1 MPLQD
6 ILQGDYTLS
15 NSYFQIKLP
24 IDLEPMIPADDPVRL
39 LSACVEGMDLSE
51 LYDTYDRIRKNQ
63 ATPKQLFK
71 IIVYANMNRLY
82 SSRDIEKAC
91 RQNINYMYLLEGKP
105 APDHATLARFHSL
118 HFSQCSKKIMAET
131 TWLLRRLGEV
141 GSETVFIDG
150 TKIEANAN
158 RYTFVWKKAV
168 TKNLAKMMEKVTSFV
183 AECEAMYGLQVV
195 YHDKISLRTLKRL
208 RKALYRIKTEEG
220 IVFVHGSGKRRSPL
234 QRSIEQLEEY
244 ADRLKGYIQKLHTCG
259 ERNSYSKTDHDATFM
274 RLKEDAMLNGQL
286 KPAYNLQ
293 HAVDS
298 EYIVWADISAHPT
311 DTLTLKPFLQDMER
325 NLLYKYREVVADA
338 GYESEENYLFIE
350 ENGQISYIKPANYEI
365 SKTRKYRTDIGRH
378 ENMTYDADRDVY
390 TCKNGKELNVVGTKT
405 SKSASGY
412 RSTATVYRCDDCKG
426 CPYKEKCIKGNN
438 CKTPMEERCK
448 VLYVSKIKEEKR
460 KEDLERILS
469 DRGIQLRANR
479 SIQVEGSFAAVKE
492 DMSFRQY
499 LYRGNS
505 NVLAQSIL
513 VAIAHNIN
521 KLHHKIQSGRT
532 GSHLFPL
539 KKTG

>member
-1 MPLQD
+1 MPLQN

-15 NSYFQIKLP
+15 KSYFQIKLP

-51 LYDTYDRIRKNQ
+51 LSATYDRIRKNQ

-71 IIVYANMNRLY
+71 IIVYANMNRIY

-91 RQNINYMYLLEGKP
+91 RQNINFMYLLEGKP
-105 APDHATLARFHSL
+105 APDHATIARFHSL
-118 HFSQCSKKIMAET
+118 HFSQCSKKIMTEM

-158 RYTFVWKKAV
+158 KYTFVWKKAV
-168 TKNLAKMMEKVTSFV
+168 TKNLAKLMEKVTSFV

-220 IVFVHGSGKRRSPL
+220 IVFVHGSGKRKSPL

-244 ADRLKGYIQKLHTCG
+244 ADRLKGYIQKLHICG

-298 EYIVWADISAHPT
+298 EYIVWADISAHPA

-350 ENGQISYIKPANYEI
+350 ENGQLSYIKPANYEI

-390 TCKNGKELNVVGTKT
+390 TCKNGKELNIVGTKT
-405 SKSASGY
+405 SRSASGY
-412 RSTATVYRCDDCKG
+412 RSTATVYRCNDCKG

-469 DRGIQLRANR
+469 DRGIQLRTNR

-492 DMSFRQY
+492 DMNFRQY

-505 NVLAQSIL
+505 NALAQSIL

>member
-105 APDHATLARFHSL
+105 APDHATIARFHSL

-141 GSETVFIDG
+141 GSVTVFIDG

-168 TKNLAKMMEKVTSFV
+168 TKNLSKMMEKVTSFV
-183 AECEAMYGLQVV
+183 AECEALYGLRIV
-195 YHDKISLRTLKRL
+195 YHDSISMNTLKRL
-208 RKALYRIKTEEG
+208 LKSLYRVKADEG
-220 IVFVHGSGKRRSPL
+220 IEFVHGSGKRKSPL
-234 QRSIEQLEEY
+234 QRSVEQLEKY
-244 ADRLKGYIQKLHTCG
+244 IDRLEGYSRKLEVCG
-259 ERNSYSKTDHDATFM
+259 ERNSYSKTDTDATFM

-311 DTLTLKPFLQDMER
+311 DTLTLKPFLQDMEKG
-325 NLLYKYREVVADA
+325 LCYKYSEIVADA

-350 ENGQISYIKPANYEI
+350 ENGQTSYIKPSNYEI
-365 SKTRKYRTDIGRH
+365 SRTRKYRTDIGRH

-390 TCKNGKELNVVGTKT
+390 TCKNGKELKVTGTETRK
-405 SKSASGY
+405 SKSGY
-412 RSTATVYRCDDCKG
+412 KSTVTIYRCNDCKG
-426 CPYKEKCIKGNN
+426 CPYKTQCIKGNN

-448 VLYVSKIKEEKR
+448 SLHISKIKEQKR

-469 DRGIQLRANR
+469 DRGIQLRVNR
-479 SIQVEGSFAAVKE
+479 SIQVEGSFATVKE
-492 DMSFRQY
+492 DMNFRQY
-499 LYRGNS
+499 LYRGNR

-521 KLHHKIQSGRT
+521 KLHHRIQSGRT
-532 GSHLFPL
+532 GTHLFPL

>member
-1 MPLQD
+1 MPLQN

-15 NSYFQIKLP
+15 TSYFQIKLP
-24 IDLEPMIPADDPVRL
+24 LDLEPMIPADDPVRL

-51 LYDTYDRIRKNQ
+51 LYATYDRVRKNQ
-63 ATPKQLFK
+63 ASPKQLFK

-105 APDHATLARFHSL
+105 APDHATIARFHSL
-118 HFSQCSKKIMAET
+118 HFSQCAKKIMAES
-131 TWLLRRLGEV
+131 TWLLRSLGEV

-168 TKNLAKMMEKVTSFV
+168 EKNLAKMMEKIPAFV
-183 AECEAMYGLQVV
+183 AECETLYGLHIV
-195 YHDKISLRTLKRL
+195 YRDRISLRTLKRL
-208 RKALYRIKTEEG
+208 RRSLYRIKAEEG
-220 IVFVHGSGKRRSPL
+220 MEFVHGSGKKKPPL
-234 QRSIEQLEEY
+234 QRSIEQLEGY
-244 ADRLKGYIQKLHTCG
+244 IDRLKGYTQKLHVCG
-259 ERNSYSKTDHDATFM
+259 NRNSYSKTDHDATFM

-298 EYIVWADISAHPT
+298 EYIVWADISARPT
-311 DTLTLKPFLQDMER
+311 DTLTLKPFLKDMEE

-350 ENGQISYIKPANYEI
+350 GNGQLSYIKPADYEI

-378 ENMTYDADRDVY
+378 ENMAYDADRDVY
-390 TCKNGKELNVVGTKT
+390 TCKNGQELHVAGTRS

-412 RSTATVYRCDDCKG
+412 KSTVTIYRCDGCKG
-426 CPYKEKCIKGNN
+426 CPYKGKCIKGNN
-438 CKTPMEERCK
+438 CKTPMEKRNK

-469 DRGIQLRANR
+469 ERGIQLRMNR
-479 SIQVEGSFAAVKE
+479 SIQVEGSFATVKE
-492 DMSFRQY
+492 DMNFRQY
-499 LYRGNS
+499 LYRGKT

-532 GSHLFPL
+532 GTHLFPM

>member
-51 LYDTYDRIRKNQ
+51 LYETYDRIRKNQ

-105 APDHATLARFHSL
+105 APDHATIARFHSL

>member
-51 LYDTYDRIRKNQ
+51 LYETYDRIRKNQ

-71 IIVYANMNRLY
+71 IIIYANMNRLY

>member
-1 MPLQD
+1 MPLQN

-51 LYDTYDRIRKNQ
+51 LYETYDRIRKNQ